1 VSVLSVY
8 GASDLCKHKPA
19 YCWENFLDDEVTL
32 DDDQRM
38 VLEEAPSAEWIFEG
52 KVKKEDYHRN
62 MNSDNFM
69 LWIEQ
74 RLIPAIRAKYPGKK
88 AILVLDNAPYHWGRD
103 ENFVDPNTTTR
114 TRGIEFLR
122 TEAKM
127 TEIVVQRENGSH
139 TFNLERAAT
148 TKRGS
153 KHAPYAH
160 EIRAAMSEY
169 LKTRP
174 DLQRSRLQALFD
186 ELGWK
191 LIFTPPYTPSL
202 QPIEMVWAY
211 VKWWVREAFRPGRN
225 MKRLLFDI
233 QNGFYGCEEE
243 KGITKAVEGVTEERC
258 MKYISKAHRHMNEF
272 IAADPQL
279 DGTIF
284 DLIELPDRPLTEEEN
299 EELEELLQDGT
310 MDNSDRFSVGGVP
323 ESDSDDDSDE
333 EYE

>member
-1 VSVLSVY
+1 M
-8 GASDLCKHKPA
+8 
-19 YCWENFLDDEVTL
+19 VTL
-32 DDDQRM
+32 DENQRM

-69 LWIEQ
+69 LWVER
-74 RLIPAIRAKYPGKK
+74 RLIPAIRAKYPDKK
-88 AILVLDNAPYHWGRD
+88 AFLVLDNAPYHGGRD
-103 ENFVDPNTTTR
+103 ENFVDPNSTTR
-114 TRGIEFLR
+114 SQGIEFLR

-127 TEIVVQRENGSH
+127 SEIVVKRDSGSY
-139 TFNLERAAT
+139 TFNLARAAR

-160 EIRAAMSEY
+160 EIRAAMAEY

-174 DLQRSRLQALFD
+174 DLQLSRLQALFE

-233 QNGFYGCEEE
+233 HNGFYGCEEE

-258 MKYISKAHRHMNEF
+258 AKYISKAHRHMNEF
-272 IAADPQL
+272 IEADPQL
-279 DGTIF
+279 DGNIF
-284 DLIELPDRPLTEEEN
+284 DLVQLPERPLNEEEN
-299 EELEELLQDGT
+299 AELENLLENDGGL
-310 MDNSDRFSVGGVP
+310 DNSDRFSVGGIP
-323 ESDSDDDSDE
+323 EVDSDDDSDD
-333 EYE
+333 EYEE